1 MFLVIFEL
9 FVPVRKHRTTCANI
23 GINWQKFAVRVT
35 EWFFDTD
42 APNQIQYVQNLCF
55 CTFQFF
61 RSATHV
67 CQYRPILALVEK
79 SSPRESRS
87 DFSTRTHPIHYKM
100 SKTHDLLLFDLFRSG
115 KKHLTHMCQ
124 CSPVLTLIDKSLPC
138 ESRSDFWTR
147 THPIHSNLTKTYVLV
162 LFELFC
168 SG

>member
-1 MFLVIFEL
+1 MSFCHERTQYTPICPKIMFGCLLIL
-9 FVPVRKHRTTCANI
+9 FNPVKNI
-23 GINWQKFAVRVT
+23 
-35 EWFFDTD
+35 
-42 APNQIQYVQNLCF
+42 APVGAQYM
-55 CTFQFF
+55 
-61 RSATHV
+61 
-67 CQYRPILALVEK
+67 PILALIVK